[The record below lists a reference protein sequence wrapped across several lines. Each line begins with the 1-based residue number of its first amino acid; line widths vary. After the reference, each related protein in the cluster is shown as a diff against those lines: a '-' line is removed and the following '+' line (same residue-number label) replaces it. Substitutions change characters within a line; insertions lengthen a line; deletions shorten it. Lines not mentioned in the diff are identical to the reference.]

1 MGDSWACVEK
11 RRYYQ
16 WWPCPQLT
24 LLAYRGQSNFKFSCR
39 QRDQRLGDIMMFAKG
54 SERFPPPKDITPGPG
69 AYDPKLLSHDV
80 GFKEFAKQA
89 GDRFSDDIQEGA
101 AENISV

>member
-1 MGDSWACVEK
+1 
-11 RRYYQ
+11 
-16 WWPCPQLT
+16 
-24 LLAYRGQSNFKFSCR
+24 
-39 QRDQRLGDIMMFAKG
+39 MFAKG

-89 GDRFSDDIQEGA
+89 GDRFSEDIQEGA
-101 AENISV
+101 LYNIVQALTALFGAVGHL